1 MELKLPM
8 AKRFEE
14 FLEAVRDSVEGQAKR
29 KNYSENGVAGE
40 NKLSEVGRLLE
51 FEPQHGIGE
60 IVYKCAE
67 YLKNPR
73 EVLLIKIAGWAGVL
87 WMRHHGSLEDETKRY
102 FESVPEEPAD
112 EHCAAYASDETMA
125 GVRPWTDAE
134 IEALNNQKFNEF
146 VAAVPPP
153 FNSGK

>member
-1 MELKLPM
+1 M
-8 AKRFEE
+8 ARRFEE
-14 FLEAVRDSVEGQAKR
+14 FLEAVRDSVEAQAKR

-87 WMRHHGSLEDETKRY
+87 WMRHESLEEETKRY
-102 FESVPEEPAD
+102 FESVPKEPAD
-112 EHCAAYASDETMA
+112 EHCEAYASDKTMA
-125 GVRPWTDAE
+125 ECRPWTDAE
-134 IEALNNQKFNEF
+134 MDAFNSQQFDKF
-146 VAAVPPP
+146 VAEIPPP

>member
-1 MELKLPM
+1 M

-14 FLEAVRDSVEGQAKR
+14 FLEAVRDSVEAQAKR

-73 EVLLIKIAGWAGVL
+73 EVLLIKIAGWAGIL
-87 WMRHHGSLEDETKRY
+87 WMRHHGSLEEETKRY

-134 IEALNNQKFNEF
+134 IEALNNTP
-146 VAAVPPP
+146 AAI
-153 FNSGK
+153 GGAHE